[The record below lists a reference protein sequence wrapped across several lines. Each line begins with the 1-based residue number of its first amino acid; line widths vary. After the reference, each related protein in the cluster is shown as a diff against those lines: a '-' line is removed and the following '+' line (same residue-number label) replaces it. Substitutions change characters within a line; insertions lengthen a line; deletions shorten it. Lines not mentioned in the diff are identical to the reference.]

1 MTGQSWT
8 HLCLPGQ
15 LTMGAGPKRPLDLD
29 QLQCELEQALSLPQ
43 PLLHEAL
50 CWYVSEQV
58 ALPGE
63 PVHQTEPGWLCPSSL
78 SL

>member
-1 MTGQSWT
+1 
-8 HLCLPGQ
+8 
-15 LTMGAGPKRPLDLD
+15 MGAGPKRPLDLD

-43 PLLHEAL
+43 PPLHEAL

-63 PVHQTEPGWLCPSSL
+63 PVHQTGCPSDRAWVAL
-78 SL
+78 SIIFVTVMLVNK